1 MAVIYYLKIQI
12 GDKKMFDIITMLV
25 SVITLMVQIFHITVI
40 A

>member
-25 SVITLMVQIFHITVI
+25 SVITWMVQIFHITVI